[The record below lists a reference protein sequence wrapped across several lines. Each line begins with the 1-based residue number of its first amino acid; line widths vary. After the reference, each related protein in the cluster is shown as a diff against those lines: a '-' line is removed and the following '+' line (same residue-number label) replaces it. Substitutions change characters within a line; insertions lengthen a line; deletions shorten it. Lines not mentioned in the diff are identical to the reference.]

1 MPARL
6 GVIADDL
13 TGANDTG
20 VQFARQGARTLV
32 PLDWHDLAALGRA
45 ADVLVLNTNSRAL
58 PADVAARRARVAAE
72 ALRKAR
78 VEAIYK
84 KIDSTCRGNVG
95 AELEAILDVY
105 TVPLTVLAPTFP
117 PAARA
122 VRDGILTIKGTPV
135 HRTSIG
141 RDPVT
146 PVRESHLPT
155 LLGSQLCRPIY
166 PLSLSILRGPA
177 DRAAN
182 CLKAWREGP
191 PGVVLADA
199 VTPRDLERLA
209 SLLVRE
215 GLMQVVAGSAGLAMA
230 LSTVLPWPR
239 RTRGNS
245 PAAKGPVLLVL
256 GSPNPV
262 SLEQVAWAE
271 SRGHATAVRATISEV
286 VAGGDRFRR
295 ELDRVVEKVQAEI
308 LAGRDT
314 VLTLRQRS
322 ALSSRARRPL
332 RPSDSGALSEF
343 LGRATRLATRN
354 ATVGALV
361 LCGGDIAIAAC
372 RALRAGGIELMG
384 EVEAGVPWGRMVGGE
399 LPGLPTVTKAGGFGG
414 PATFSRAIPF
424 LRHGCRSRKA
434 KLMS

>member
-20 VQFARQGARTLV
+20 VQFARHGARTLV

-45 ADVLVLNTNSRAL
+45 ADVLVLNTNSRGL

-84 KIDSTCRGNVG
+84 KIDSTCRGNIG

-105 TVPLTVLAPTFP
+105 AVPLTVLAPSFP
-117 PAARA
+117 PAGRA
-122 VRDGILTIKGTPV
+122 VRDGVLTVKGTPV

-155 LLGSQLCRPIY
+155 LLGSQLRRPIY
-166 PLSLSILRGPA
+166 PLCLPILRGPA
-177 DRAAN
+177 AQAAKT
-182 CLKAWREGP
+182 LKAWREGP

-215 GLMQVVAGSAGLAMA
+215 GLIQVVAGSAGLASA
-230 LSTVLPWPR
+230 LSAVLPWPHR
-239 RTRGNS
+239 KRGNP
-245 PAAKGPVLLVL
+245 PAAQGPVLLVL

-262 SLEQVAWAE
+262 SLEQVAWVE
-271 SRGHATAVRATISEV
+271 RRGHATAVRATIREV

-295 ELDRVVEKVQAEI
+295 ELDRVVGKVQAEI

-314 VLTLRQRS
+314 VLTLRQRPT
-322 ALSSRARRPL
+322 SSSKTRRPL
-332 RPSDSGALSEF
+332 RPSASGAISEF
-343 LGRATRLATRN
+343 LGRATRLAARGT
-354 ATVGALV
+354 TLGALV

-372 RALRAGGIELMG
+372 RALRAGGIELLG
-384 EVEAGVPWGRMVGGE
+384 EVEAGVPWGRLVGGE
-399 LPGLPTVTKAGGFGG
+399 LPDLPTVTKAGGFGE
-414 PATFSRAIPF
+414 PATFSRAIRF
-424 LRHGCRSRKA
+424 LRHGCRSRTR
-434 KLMS
+434 KLMH